1 MWLRSPS
8 KAHGY
13 WGLPERSLE
22 AFCAVPAS
30 SSNDNAS
37 KANAQTQASE
47 PTDVPESV
55 ASSDV
60 SPGDG
65 VATSEAWTSREEE
78 GVVAPE
84 FHSRAEEACGKGDDN
99 FSRGF
104 LRTGDEGFLH
114 RGELF
119 ICGRIKDLV
128 IIGGRNHYP
137 QV

>member
-1 MWLRSPS
+1 MCSFLFRQVWLRSPS

-13 WGLPERSLE
+13 WGLPERSVE
-22 AFCAVPAS
+22 SFCAVPAS
-30 SSNDNAS
+30 VDN
-37 KANAQTQASE
+37 TSE
-47 PTDVPESV
+47 SHDKKPSESV
-55 ASSDV
+55 LI
-60 SPGDG
+60 DG
-65 VATSEAWTSREEE
+65 VATSEALTSKEESA
-78 GVVAPE
+78 VAPE
-84 FHSRAEEACGKGDDN
+84 LHSKTEEAYGKGGDN
-99 FSRGF
+99 ISRGF